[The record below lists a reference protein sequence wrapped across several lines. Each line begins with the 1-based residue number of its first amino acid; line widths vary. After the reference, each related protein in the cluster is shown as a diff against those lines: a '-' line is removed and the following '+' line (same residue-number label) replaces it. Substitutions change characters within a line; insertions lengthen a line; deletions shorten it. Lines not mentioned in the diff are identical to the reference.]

1 MEQNAVNKLT
11 EDYLRRRR
19 NKDVR
24 GLNFK
29 NGKDGIDEQVKP
41 VN

>member
-1 MEQNAVNKLT
+1 MEQNAVNELT

-24 GLNFK
+24 EDWILK
-29 NGKDGIDEQVKP
+29 MERMV
-41 VN
+41 